1 MESVGTFQ
9 PIAGPLFPGIGVA
22 RAHTAHLPGESSQR
36 STERVSISTT
46 AQQRLQALENGDPSV
61 SNTTDEASTTS
72 MSQRAS
78 LSTEPRAQ
86 ELRPEEQRII
96 EELRKRD
103 RDVRAHEQAH
113 LAAAGR
119 YARGGARFTYQVGPD
134 GKRYAVG
141 GEVSIDL
148 SEVPGNP
155 RATLQKAATI
165 RRAALAPAHPSS
177 ADLAVASQAARLATK
192 AHQELLQE
200 VAQQKSDGVRDT
212 AHTHAPGETC
222 ESCQVHGGPGVSPAP
237 QSEDKPLADVGEEG
251 TPSAAARQVFGI
263 QDTASPI
270 HSTLSI
276 EARAQLMAA
285 ALKSYQNAG
294 RVKSPPLITG

>member
-1 MESVGTFQ
+1 MEGVGTFHS
-9 PIAGPLFPGIGVA
+9 IAGPLFPGIGAA
-22 RAHTAHLPGESSQR
+22 RAHMARLPDESPQR

-46 AQQRLQALENGDPSV
+46 AQQRLQALENGDASV
-61 SNTTDEASTTS
+61 SNTADETSTATS
-72 MSQRAS
+72 RSKRAS
-78 LSTEPRAQ
+78 LSTEPIAQ
-86 ELRPEEQRII
+86 ELRPEEQRIV

-141 GEVSIDL
+141 GEVPIDL
-148 SEVPGNP
+148 SEVPGDP
-155 RATLQKAATI
+155 RATLQKAITI

-177 ADLAVASQAARLATK
+177 ADLAVASQAARLATE

-200 VAQQKSDGVRDT
+200 VAQQQSDGGRDT

-222 ESCQVHGGPGVSPAP
+222 ESCQVHGGTSFSPAS
-237 QSEDKPLADVGEEG
+237 QSEDKPFADAGEEG
-251 TPSAAARQVFGI
+251 TPSTAARQVFGV
-263 QDTASPI
+263 QNTASPI
-270 HSTLSI
+270 HITLSI
-276 EARAQLMAA
+276 EAKAHLMTA

-294 RVKSPPLITG
+294 RVNPRP

>member
-1 MESVGTFQ
+1 MESVGTFH
-9 PIAGPLFPGIGVA
+9 PIAGPLFPGIGAA
-22 RAHTAHLPGESSQR
+22 RAHAARLPDESSQH

-46 AQQRLQALENGDPSV
+46 AQQRLQTLENGDTSV
-61 SNTTDEASTTS
+61 SNTGDETSTTS
-72 MSQRAS
+72 MSKRAS
-78 LSTEPRAQ
+78 LSTEPIAQ

-141 GEVSIDL
+141 GEVPIDL
-148 SEVPGNP
+148 SEVAGDP

-200 VAQQKSDGVRDT
+200 VAQQQSDGVRDT
-212 AHTHAPGETC
+212 AHTHAPGEAC
-222 ESCQVHGGPGVSPAP
+222 ESCQVHGGTGFSSAP
-237 QSEDKPLADVGEEG
+237 QSEGKPFANAGEEG
-251 TPSAAARQVFGI
+251 TPSTAAHQVFGV
-263 QDTASPI
+263 QNTASPI
-270 HSTLSI
+270 HITLSI
-276 EARAQLMAA
+276 EARAHLMAA

-294 RVKSPPLITG
+294 RVKPRP

>member
-1 MESVGTFQ
+1 MESVGTFH
-9 PIAGPLFPGIGVA
+9 PIAGPLFPGIGAA
-22 RAHTAHLPGESSQR
+22 RAHTARLPDESSQH

-46 AQQRLQALENGDPSV
+46 AQQRLQALENGNTSV
-61 SNTTDEASTTS
+61 SNPADETSTTTS
-72 MSQRAS
+72 MSKRTS
-78 LSTEPRAQ
+78 LSTEPIAQ
-86 ELRPEEQRII
+86 ELRPEEQRIV

-119 YARGGARFTYQVGPD
+119 YARGGAQFTYQVGPD

-141 GEVSIDL
+141 GEVPIDV
-148 SEVPGNP
+148 SEVPGDP

-200 VAQQKSDGVRDT
+200 VAQQQSDGVHNT
-212 AHTHAPGETC
+212 AHTHAPGEAC
-222 ESCQVHGGPGVSPAP
+222 ESCQVHGSTGLSHAP
-237 QSEDKPLADVGEEG
+237 QSKGQPFAEAGEEG
-251 TPSAAARQVFGI
+251 TPSTAARQMFGV
-263 QDTASPI
+263 QDTVSPI
-270 HSTLSI
+270 HITLSI
-276 EARAQLMAA
+276 EARAHLMAA

-294 RVKSPPLITG
+294 RVKSHP

>member
-1 MESVGTFQ
+1 MESVGTSY
-9 PIAGPLFPGIGVA
+9 PIAGPLFLGIGAA
-22 RAHTAHLPGESSQR
+22 RAHTARLPGESSQR

-46 AQQRLQALENGDPSV
+46 AQQRLQALENGDTSI
-61 SNTTDEASTTS
+61 SNTTDEASMTTS
-72 MSQRAS
+72 LSQRAS
-78 LSTEPRAQ
+78 LSTEPMVQ
-86 ELRPEEQRII
+86 ELRPAERRLI

-119 YARGGARFTYQVGPD
+119 YARGGVRFTYQVGPD

-141 GEVSIDL
+141 GEVPIDV
-148 SEVPGNP
+148 SEVPGDP

-165 RRAALAPAHPSS
+165 RRAALAPAHPSR
-177 ADLAVASQAARLATK
+177 ADLAIASQAVRLATK

-200 VAQQKSDGVRDT
+200 VVQQKSDGVRNM
-212 AHTHAPGETC
+212 AHTHAPGEAC
-222 ESCQVHGGPGVSPAP
+222 ESCQVHGGIGV
-237 QSEDKPLADVGEEG
+237 
-251 TPSAAARQVFGI
+251 
-263 QDTASPI
+263 QDPASPI

-276 EARAQLMAA
+276 EARDQLMAA

-294 RVKSPPLITG
+294 RVKSPSLITR